1 MLLLV
6 VLFLLGLILIALSFG
21 CYLLVALLSVV
32 WFGFWVVLGVEVLVF
47 CLLGGVVVN
56 SVALL

>member
-6 VLFLLGLILIALSFG
+6 VLFLLGLILTALPFG